1 MTGYFKKLKVKD
13 RDEDENSKLMSLH
26 IDEDKLLEKY
36 KTTWAK
42 IDNLKNIELN
52 ALPVNDDTYIKPK

>member
-1 MTGYFKKLKVKD
+1 
-13 RDEDENSKLMSLH
+13 MSLH